1 MSHDLSPRSVS
12 VRQSAM
18 DVFAEILED
27 PNPIHLDP
35 AATAAAGL
43 GERTINQGPANFGY
57 VIDMLRENFP
67 GAAIGD
73 LNVRLLANVCADD
86 RVTAAGRVEA
96 NQDGR
101 LRCAVWLDVE
111 GGPRAIEGTATVVL
125 PEESDQ

>member
-1 MSHDLSPRSVS
+1 MPYDLPPRSVT
-12 VRQSAM
+12 VRQPAM

-35 AATAAAGL
+35 TAAAAAGL

-57 VIDMLRENFP
+57 VIDMLRESFP
-67 GAAIGD
+67 GAAIED

-96 NQDGR
+96 TQDGR
-101 LRCAVWLDVE
+101 LQCAVWLDVE

-125 PEESDQ
+125 PQESDH

>member
-1 MSHDLSPRSVS
+1 MSHDLSSRSVT

-35 AATAAAGL
+35 GAAAAAGL
-43 GERTINQGPANFGY
+43 GERTINQGPANLGY
-57 VIDMLRENFP
+57 VIDMLRESFP
-67 GAAIGD
+67 GGEIRD
-73 LNVRLLANVCADD
+73 LNVRLLAKVCAED

-96 NQDGR
+96 VQDGR
-101 LRCAVWLDVE
+101 LRCAVWLDIE

-125 PEESDQ
+125 PQESDQ

>member
-1 MSHDLSPRSVS
+1 MPYDLSPRSVT
-12 VRQSAM
+12 VRQPVM

-35 AATAAAGL
+35 AAAAAAGL

-67 GAAIGD
+67 GAAIED

-86 RVTAAGRVEA
+86 RVTASGRVEA

-101 LRCAVWLDVE
+101 LQCVVWLDVE

-125 PEESDQ
+125 GQESDQ